1 MREFFQGFTLV
12 YGPPGSGK
20 TSLAL
25 YAAAQMG
32 ERVMYV
38 GFYETGDKLQWK
50 IKGLGLDP
58 SKFLVLDYLS
68 VSDVDT
74 LLKSVVDEYLK
85 AAPDV
90 VVLDGINALP
100 QSREAASSIY
110 RIFQTPTIAIGE
122 EQIGGSHFA
131 YVADTLLEVSQI
143 FHRGARY
150 RRVRVVKTRLG
161 PSPGAEFFF
170 TISKRGVHI
179 IRRWSQSRIGE
190 KTVATPSGR
199 RVVFAEDVVKA
210 LTNIAPWYKRPGL
223 TAGSR
228 VGVFICEHPTCIR
241 VSVKFLCDYMDN
253 VRVGVLSAYPIVK
266 MAAAQMGCDVE
277 EVVVPTSALGEDWAL
292 EEALERIGDAPVVF
306 IYGLEEVLYMYGV
319 ERVAYVLDFVHS
331 VLPESAV
338 VAAFRG
344 VEPVPELLSMFNTV
358 WRYFPDRA
366 VVVRSALGWP
376 VHELKMQEEGNR
388 FILTF

>member
-20 TSLAL
+20 TYLAL

-100 QSREAASSIY
+100 ESREAASSIY

-143 FHRGARY
+143 FHRGGPLQESQGREDAAGAQPRG
-150 RRVRVVKTRLG
+150 RVL
-161 PSPGAEFFF
+161 
-170 TISKRGVHI
+170 
-179 IRRWSQSRIGE
+179 
-190 KTVATPSGR
+190 
-199 RVVFAEDVVKA
+199 
-210 LTNIAPWYKRPGL
+210 
-223 TAGSR
+223 
-228 VGVFICEHPTCIR
+228 
-241 VSVKFLCDYMDN
+241 
-253 VRVGVLSAYPIVK
+253 
-266 MAAAQMGCDVE
+266 
-277 EVVVPTSALGEDWAL
+277 
-292 EEALERIGDAPVVF
+292 
-306 IYGLEEVLYMYGV
+306 LYH
-319 ERVAYVLDFVHS
+319 L
-331 VLPESAV
+331 
-338 VAAFRG
+338 
-344 VEPVPELLSMFNTV
+344 
-358 WRYFPDRA
+358 
-366 VVVRSALGWP
+366 
-376 VHELKMQEEGNR
+376 
-388 FILTF
+388 